1 MLFDYFNMLL
11 ASDETI
17 FGASEEITILRYL
30 IDFSPKKKKKKKT
43 HSIEYKS
50 FVLLFVF
57 YFLTKG
63 VMIAFKF

>member
-30 IDFSPKKKKKKKT
+30 IDFSPKKKKKT

>member
-1 MLFDYFNMLL
+1 MLL
-11 ASDETI
+11 ASGETI

-43 HSIEYKS
+43 HSIEYKY

>member
-1 MLFDYFNMLL
+1 MLL

-30 IDFSPKKKKKKKT
+30 IYFSPKKKKKNT